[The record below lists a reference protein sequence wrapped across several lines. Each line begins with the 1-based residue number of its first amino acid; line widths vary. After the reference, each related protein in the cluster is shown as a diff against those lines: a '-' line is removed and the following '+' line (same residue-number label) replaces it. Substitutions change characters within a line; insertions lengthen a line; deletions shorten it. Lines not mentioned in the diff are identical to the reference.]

1 MSPSRAAI
9 ASAVGLAAGALR
21 SPCTRS
27 LQTLVPG
34 PGGERCAYTAPSTAG
49 ALFPAL
55 SPADLP
61 PSKSYDGQGH
71 SAIRMARHQGSYSSE
86 NPPGTATDR
95 QLTASRTPGVHA
107 DQKVRQPVPLAVPLP
122 VRCNLVAVAG

>member
-1 MSPSRAAI
+1 MPGSGMCRPLGGTGGQGSRHIRPTPRRDVLTVQEAMELLARDSPLPT
-9 ASAVGLAAGALR
+9 GLPAGALR
-21 SPCTRS
+21 APCTRS

-61 PSKSYDGQGH
+61 SSKSYDEQCH
-71 SAIRMARHQGSYSSE
+71 SAIRMARHQG
-86 NPPGTATDR
+86 ATPVR
-95 QLTASRTPGVHA
+95 
-107 DQKVRQPVPLAVPLP
+107 VRQEWPPIS
-122 VRCNLVAVAG
+122 N

>member
-49 ALFPAL
+49 VLFPAL
-55 SPADLP
+55 RLPTSLP
-61 PSKSYDGQGH
+61 PSPTMDNVTLPYVWLGIKVLQQG
-71 SAIRMARHQGSYSSE
+71 
-86 NPPGTATDR
+86 NPPGAATDR
-95 QLTASRTPGVHA
+95 QLTASRTPEAHA
-107 DQKVRQPVPLAVPLP
+107 DQKVRQPVP
-122 VRCNLVAVAG
+122 